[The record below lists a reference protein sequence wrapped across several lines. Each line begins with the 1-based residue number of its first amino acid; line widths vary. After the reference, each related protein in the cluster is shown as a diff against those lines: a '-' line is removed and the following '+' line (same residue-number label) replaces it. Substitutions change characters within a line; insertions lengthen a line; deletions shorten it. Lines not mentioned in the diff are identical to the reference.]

1 MVEPKD
7 NDSYGGDHTTAPVLS
22 EKAKKRVV
30 FKESVEKNRS
40 PSPEGEQTLRRS
52 PTKILSAVDLQNA
65 MKSGI
70 QGIMKDKKKEFYF
83 RGHLKQHNIDL
94 NKHDIDVKKATNY
107 FDDDEEIRN
116 AKIMVK
122 NIMRPSKKKFSVE
135 INQKVFGMTPVQY

>member
-1 MVEPKD
+1 M
-7 NDSYGGDHTTAPVLS
+7 
-22 EKAKKRVV
+22 
-30 FKESVEKNRS
+30 FKESIEENRS

-52 PTKILSAVDLQNA
+52 PTKILSVVDLQDA

-70 QGIMKDKKKEFYF
+70 QGIIKNDKKKDFYF

-94 NKHDIDVKKATNY
+94 KEHDIDVKKATKY
-107 FDDDEEIRN
+107 FDDDEEIKN

-135 INQKVFGMTPVQY
+135 INQKVFGMTPKQF